1 MREVTAIEPKWLTEA
16 APNLFKTADP
26 NAISKRKRQEKIAPL
41 HDRHAASQEC
51 VASVAKCADVSQR
64 LAYLQA
70 AQALA
75 HAGHVLIARSTPLV
89 HIAVHLLVSPCTP
102 RLCASLDSAYLP
114 GVAVRLV
121 RARGSVVI
129 VWDERLERG
138 DGSVPSRRTM
148 RPERRR
154 PRVPCRATSANDAH
168 RLFASRPTGSVR

>member
-75 HAGHVLIARSTPLV
+75 NAGHVLIARRAWPISLRSL
-89 HIAVHLLVSPCTP
+89 AVH
-102 RLCASLDSAYLP
+102 ASLQLY
-114 GVAVRLV
+114 VRSM
-121 RARGSVVI
+121 G
-129 VWDERLERG
+129 
-138 DGSVPSRRTM
+138 
-148 RPERRR
+148 
-154 PRVPCRATSANDAH
+154 
-168 RLFASRPTGSVR
+168 